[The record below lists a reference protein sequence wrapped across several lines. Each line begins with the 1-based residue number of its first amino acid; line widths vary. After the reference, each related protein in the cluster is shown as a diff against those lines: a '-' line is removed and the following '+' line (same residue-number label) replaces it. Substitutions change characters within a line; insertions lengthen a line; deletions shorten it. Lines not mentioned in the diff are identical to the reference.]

1 MIKRLEDLT
10 GPQVLTELTA
20 DSILL
25 WPIGA
30 IEQHG
35 PHLPLNVDAVIAQ
48 HTAEAAA
55 QACGKELDVWLLPL
69 LSVTKSN
76 EHAWAPGTLWL
87 SAETMLAVV
96 KDTGRSIAMTE
107 AKRLVFLNAHGGNS
121 ALLNMA
127 CRELRLEYDLM
138 TFLAHP
144 FVPPDQGGTSPEH
157 ELAMGIHGGH
167 DETSLMLHLRPELVH
182 MDKATR
188 KIPEHLTDNQHVRF
202 GGSVSFGWLSKDFGP
217 DGHIGDPTGANA
229 EEGEKLFAASV
240 SQLTAQLREVAG
252 FRFRD
257 D

>member
-10 GPQVLTELTA
+10 APQVLTELTA

-48 HTAEAAA
+48 QIAEAAA
-55 QACGKELDVWLLPL
+55 RACGEELDVWLLPL

-76 EHAWAPGTLWL
+76 EHAWSPGTLWL
-87 SAETMLAVV
+87 SAETMLAVI
-96 KDTGRSIAMTE
+96 KDTGRSIAMTA
-107 AKRLVFLNAHGGNS
+107 AKRLVFLNAHGGNT

-127 CRELRLEYDLM
+127 CRELRLEHDLM

-182 MDKATR
+182 MDQASR
-188 KIPEHLTDNQHVRF
+188 KIPEHLAASRHVRF
-202 GGSVSFGWLSKDFGP
+202 GGSVSFGWLSEDFGP
-217 DGHIGDPTGANA
+217 DGHIGDPTGASA

-240 SQLTAQLREVAG
+240 GQLTEQLREVAG

-257 D
+257 G